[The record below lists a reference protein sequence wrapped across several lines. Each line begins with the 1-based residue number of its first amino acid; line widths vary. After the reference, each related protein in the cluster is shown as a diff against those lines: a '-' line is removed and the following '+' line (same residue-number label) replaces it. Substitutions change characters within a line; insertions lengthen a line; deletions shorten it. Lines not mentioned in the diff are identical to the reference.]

1 MAALWLPRLGS
12 ITTPLYSVL
21 LTSGHD
27 KMSKRIKSIHD
38 LACDGVLPT
47 GAVSAWPREVL
58 ERTLLESPDSPLAQT
73 TEMKADAKKM
83 AESLLDSASRL
94 VRNKRVTADVRAE
107 RLKTCATCPSFNRK
121 KRRCNECGCFVDV
134 KSWLG
139 GDPTSLCPLSKW
151 V

>member
-1 MAALWLPRLGS
+1 
-12 ITTPLYSVL
+12 
-21 LTSGHD
+21 
-27 KMSKRIKSIHD
+27 MSKRIQSARD
-38 LACDGVLPT
+38 LACDGVYPT
-47 GAVSAWPREVL
+47 GPVSAWPAEEIVDRGPII
-58 ERTLLESPDSPLAQT
+58 PDAQTPEAQT
-73 TEMKADAKKM
+73 TAMKADAKKM

-94 VRNKRVTADVRAE
+94 IREKRVTADVRAE
-107 RLKTCATCPSFNRK
+107 RLKTCETCPAFNKK